1 MYVYFVNFML
11 SSFQVSVFQLLV
23 VDRQL
28 HLEHL
33 HSQSCACR
41 NVGGGCMSVECEERH
56 VQSLCCEIRITY
68 ALVNF
73 ACMHMYM
80 YMYMDYIRLAYFTC
94 KSCLMVFTVYGIC
107 TARGLRGRSP
117 RKYIQHEGN
126 TIPCPV
132 KAMRQLTCTLYT
144 ANHRIGFG
152 ARMSVL

>member
-56 VQSLCCEIRITY
+56 VRSLCCEIRITY

-73 ACMHMYM
+73 TCMHMYM

-94 KSCLMVFTVYGIC
+94 KSCLMVFLQCMGFVPHEGSEGA
-107 TARGLRGRSP
+107 ARGSTYSMP
-117 RKYIQHEGN
+117 CKNHE
-126 TIPCPV
+126 T
-132 KAMRQLTCTLYT
+132 ADLY
-144 ANHRIGFG
+144 
-152 ARMSVL
+152 